1 MYKMTLIEKIVYLLN
16 NEYITSNHKEL
27 GRVFI
32 SKDGNKRFTN
42 RDLIFSWDSLRVF

>member
-32 SKDGNKRFTN
+32 YLKMEI
-42 RDLIFSWDSLRVF
+42 RDLPIEI